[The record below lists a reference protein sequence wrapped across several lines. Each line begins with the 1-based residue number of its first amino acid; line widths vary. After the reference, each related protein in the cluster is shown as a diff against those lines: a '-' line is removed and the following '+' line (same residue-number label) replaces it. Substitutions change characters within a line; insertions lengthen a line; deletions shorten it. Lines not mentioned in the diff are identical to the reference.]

1 MRGPLNSPIE
11 VGLRAV
17 VLLTAAYPRAFDI
30 DTLVLL
36 DHSLIH
42 SGDLGG
48 PSSIHPDIPI
58 RAGEIGLKKAVLED
72 ALRFM
77 MRADMVNLAISTD
90 GMKYMAADNAEAF
103 VSALESSYVLR
114 LIDTA
119 QWVAQEF
126 TDATHEE
133 TRRRLRGILGRW
145 TEELSERPPTAEEV
159 Q

>member
-1 MRGPLNSPIE
+1 MRGPLNSPVE

-17 VLLTAAYPRAFDI
+17 ILLTAAYPRAFDI

-48 PSSIHPDIPI
+48 PPSIHPDVPI
-58 RAGEIGLKKAVLED
+58 RAGEIGLKKTVLED
-72 ALRFM
+72 ALRLM
-77 MRADMVNLAISTD
+77 MRANMVDLAISTG
-90 GMKYMAADNAEAF
+90 GMKYVAADNAEAF

-126 TDATHEE
+126 TDDTHEE
-133 TRRRLRGILGRW
+133 TRRRLRRILGRW
-145 TEELSERPPTAEEV
+145 TEELDERPPTTEEV